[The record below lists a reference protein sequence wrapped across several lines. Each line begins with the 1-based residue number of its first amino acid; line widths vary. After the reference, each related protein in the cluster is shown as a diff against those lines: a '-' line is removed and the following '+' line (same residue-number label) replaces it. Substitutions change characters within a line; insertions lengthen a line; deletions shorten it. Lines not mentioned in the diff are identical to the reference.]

1 MQTITTGDPMGMFTN
16 VVSRAQQHFPGITI
30 KFKDES
36 LLMKV
41 IDKVVFFNGDFMNFT
56 TTFGST
62 VYLPSAA
69 KLKTSP
75 VSFTIIF
82 MHEVAHIYENSKNG
96 ILFKL
101 LYLFPQVLALLAIPA
116 FFLFHWYIALAFL
129 LFLLPIPA
137 YFRMREERRAYT
149 MSLYVMN
156 RLNNTSNFHIDLEKH
171 RDVFIDNFLDSS
183 YYYMW
188 PFPGIKDHFNNSL
201 GEIKAGGRPDSDSN
215 LYEIIDN
222 ILE

>member
-1 MQTITTGDPMGMFTN
+1 
-16 VVSRAQQHFPGITI
+16 
-30 KFKDES
+30 
-36 LLMKV
+36 
-41 IDKVVFFNGDFMNFT
+41 
-56 TTFGST
+56 
-62 VYLPSAA
+62 
-69 KLKTSP
+69 
-75 VSFTIIF
+75 
-82 MHEVAHIYENSKNG
+82 
-96 ILFKL
+96 
-101 LYLFPQVLALLAIPA
+101 VLALLAIPA
-116 FFLFHWYIALAFL
+116 FFLFHWYIALALL

-171 RDVFIDNFLDSS
+171 RDVFIRDFYDSS

-188 PFPGIKDHFNNSL
+188 PFPGIKNHFNDSL
-201 GEIKAGGRPDSDSN
+201 DEIKAGGKPDSDGN